1 MLYYQMTRWWEGRWV
16 SYNNDDDDDGGDDGD
31 DGDDD
36 DNGDVE
42 QRGKQH
48 TTLPAS
54 SHHTITVWDLER
66 RKENDDG
73 DDDFAKL
80 EV

>member
-1 MLYYQMTRWWEGRWV
+1 MMMMTMTMMTLVMMVAMVMMVMMTTMGLLSKEA
-16 SYNNDDDDDGGDDGD
+16 SS
-31 DGDDD
+31 
-36 DNGDVE
+36 
-42 QRGKQH
+42 

>member
-1 MLYYQMTRWWEGRWV
+1 MRVCEYHITMMTMVMIGLLSKEA
-16 SYNNDDDDDGGDDGD
+16 SS
-31 DGDDD
+31 
-36 DNGDVE
+36 
-42 QRGKQH
+42 

-54 SHHTITVWDLER
+54 SHHTITVLDLER

>member
-1 MLYYQMTRWWEGRWV
+1 MVTMVTMTTMGMLSKEA
-16 SYNNDDDDDGGDDGD
+16 SS
-31 DGDDD
+31 
-36 DNGDVE
+36 
-42 QRGKQH
+42 